1 MAMNDS
7 NENDPGR
14 PSDGNRDGGRDDDR
28 RPQSGNP
35 GGAQV
40 ENMPGQGAKR
50 GDQGTTGGEGGR
62 NPGPGKGR
70 QH

>member
-1 MAMNDS
+1 MPDS
-7 NENDPGR
+7 TEKNPDL
-14 PSDGNRDGGRDDDR
+14 PSDSNRDGGHDDDR

-35 GGAQV
+35 GGAQIK
-40 ENMPGQGAKR
+40 NMPGQGARR

-62 NPGPGKGR
+62 NPGPGKGG